1 MYGRRGG
8 SAMSEFDKGYFQGAQ
23 PGNYEQQ
30 QGVWA
35 RQREQRLEQEA
46 AAAAARERDER
57 FQRDFLAANAS
68 AQQPIAGVGTYSP
81 AGSGTPVPFRQIVSR
96 TAMVVLVCTALFWF
110 FLLDRPAGPDLIGVL
125 SGGYIGGAVLGAGLW
140 ALGWAL
146 HFVGIALRVALKFT
160 MAAGFLLALF
170 YLLTGRLPF

>member
-1 MYGRRGG
+1 
-8 SAMSEFDKGYFQGAQ
+8 MSEFDKGYFQGWSQ
-23 PGNYEQQ
+23 PGNHEQQ

-35 RQREQRLEQEA
+35 RQRELQREQEA

-68 AQQPIAGVGTYSP
+68 AQQPTAGVGTYSP
-81 AGSGTPVPFRQIVSR
+81 AGSGLPVPFKQIVSR
-96 TAMVVLVCTALFWF
+96 TAMVALVCTALVWF
-110 FLLDRPAGPDLIGVL
+110 FLLNRPAGPDLIGVL
-125 SGGYIGGAVLGAGLW
+125 TGGYLGGAVLGAGLW

-146 HFVGIALRVALKFT
+146 HFVGIVLRVVLKYT
-160 MAAGFLLALF
+160 AAAGLLLALF